1 MTWLLLAVLAFQIPA
16 FEVATVKPTP
26 AATRIIGDLFSY
38 PGGRVVGIRCT
49 PKQLVEEAL
58 QVRTYQVKGG
68 PAWMRDEYFDID
80 ARPPAG
86 SKSSKSTVRRA
97 SLNAEQ
103 RQMLLALLADRFQLK
118 CHRETQVGPVYFL
131 VRTKKP
137 LKLKEPEHKD
147 DRSWAGDP
155 DGGAFIG
162 GGVAGQNVSMAEF
175 AARLSGRLERPVID
189 RTGLSGS
196 YDFKALYNAGDEQ
209 PDVAA
214 SILISIQE
222 LGLKLEAG
230 KGPVETIF
238 IDKADRPSE
247 N

>member
-1 MTWLLLAVLAFQIPA
+1 MTWVLLAALAFQQPA

-26 AATRIIGDLFSY
+26 AATRIIGDLLSY
-38 PGGRVVGIRCT
+38 PGGRVVGIRCPLEYLLMT
-49 PKQLVEEAL
+49 ALEVRRHQL
-58 QVRTYQVKGG
+58 KGG

-86 SKSSKSTVRRA
+86 SESSKSTLRRA
-97 SLNAEQ
+97 YLNAEQ

-118 CHRETQVGPVYFL
+118 YHRETQVGPVYFL

-196 YDFKALYNAGDEQ
+196 YDFKAPYNAGDQQ
-209 PDVAA
+209 PDVVA

-230 KGPVETIF
+230 KGPVETIV
-238 IDKADRPSE
+238 IDRAERPSE